1 MALINR
7 PMYEQFGA
15 RHLGVK
21 GPGALTQLEEGV
33 MGTLPLDMSA
43 DPAYWYIQGIR
54 VFGARKYVAAGGAGT
69 YTKIG
74 LGLENLNADVI
85 VKVLRWDIV
94 SGGDNIFFYRVA
106 RTDIALDPSTYG
118 TGWDTRIPINQQ
130 SQAVVVGATTSAN
143 PGTIIGNFRP
153 DQQPFLTTNIL
164 PMIITPGNVIYTRDD
179 DTATAVIH
187 SIVWAE
193 IPAYQAEL

>member
-21 GPGALTQLEEGV
+21 GPGALTTLEEGV

-43 DPAYWYIQGIR
+43 DPTYWYVQGIR

-69 YTKIG
+69 YTKVG
-74 LGLENLNADVI
+74 LGLENLNAEVI

-106 RTDIALDPSTYG
+106 RSDISLDASTYG
-118 TGWDTRIPINQQ
+118 TGWDTRIPIGQN
-130 SQAVVVGATTSAN
+130 SQAVVVSATTSDN

-153 DQQPFLTTNIL
+153 DQQPFLTTNTL
-164 PMIITPGNVIYTRDD
+164 PMILTPGNVIYTRDD
-179 DTATAVIH
+179 DTDTAVVQNI
-187 SIVWAE
+187 IWAE
-193 IPAYQAEL
+193 IPAYKAEL